1 MLEPVVTTKTL
12 LIGGSYSPPN
22 CCHGDIAGPS
32 LCQLLKSSMGDLV
45 DPYSVAASKL
55 VTDLMWWFF
64 LFYVLVFKNFFVL
77 LAPYVCF
84 HIFS

>member
-32 LCQLLKSSMGDLV
+32 LCQLLKSSVGDTMTV

-55 VTDLMWWFF
+55 VTDLMPIG
-64 LFYVLVFKNFFVL
+64 NN
-77 LAPYVCF
+77 
-84 HIFS
+84 

>member
-22 CCHGDIAGPS
+22 CCHGDMAGPS
-32 LCQLLKSSMGDLV
+32 LCQLLKSSMGDTMTLLIPNLV

-55 VTDLMWWFF
+55 VTDLMQIG
-64 LFYVLVFKNFFVL
+64 NN
-77 LAPYVCF
+77 
-84 HIFS
+84 